1 MYSWDEMIS
10 SHEINQKSINAYPI
24 VNYFKK
30 INVIFIKIIGELLIQ
45 YKDLLRNQKHKRQYI
60 IVVKMNS
67 ADEIGQQ
74 KANFIQYVSNKN

>member
-30 INVIFIKIIGELLIQ
+30 NQCNIYKIIAELLIQ